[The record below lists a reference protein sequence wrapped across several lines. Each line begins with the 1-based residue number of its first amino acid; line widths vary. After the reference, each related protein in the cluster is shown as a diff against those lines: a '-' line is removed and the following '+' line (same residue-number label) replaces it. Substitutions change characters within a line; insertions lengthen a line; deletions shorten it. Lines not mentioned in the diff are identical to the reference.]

1 MADLAVI
8 GVYPICNT
16 GAVLVHGIDGERV
29 LASINGKDPEW
40 CDLAEEYSEC
50 EEELEPGFYLGSFF
64 VPLMEVMNVFG
75 GVDEEDS
82 GAEGAAGLGAETG
95 CI

>member
-16 GAVLVHGIDGERV
+16 GSVLVHQVDAERV

-40 CDLAEEYSEC
+40 CDITEEYSEC

-64 VPLMEVMNVFG
+64 VTLIEVMKVDG
-75 GVDEEDS
+75 GS
-82 GAEGAAGLGAETG
+82 G
-95 CI
+95 